1 MKEKNEKKLKSFATG
16 LAIGGILTG
25 SGVYASTVGANNVSY
40 SNASSGLSATTAQEA
55 IDALYTKANTYIDP
69 SYIDFSNLSIN
80 KKRNVL
86 GSESGICIK
95 NNNKVSC
102 FKPNNFTIEKS
113 HIKQVFSNG
122 TCTSGTSGSIEYVEC
137 YNSSFKCIVDTRGV
151 KCSPRNSSDDC
162 TTWLSGDN
170 KTIVCSCN

>member
-69 SYIDFSNLSIN
+69 SYIDFSDLNTNS
-80 KKRNVL
+80 KSNVL
-86 GSESGICIK
+86 GSKYGICIEK
-95 NNNKVSC
+95 NNKVTC
-102 FKPNNFTIEKS
+102 FKPSNYNVESS
-113 HIKQVFSNG
+113 HIKQVFSDG
-122 TCTSGTSGSIEYVEC
+122 TCTSGLTNSGVEC
-137 YNSSFKCIVDTRGV
+137 YNSNFICRVDTRGV
-151 KCSPRNSSDDC
+151 KCYPKGNGSADC

-170 KTIVCSCN
+170 KTIVYSCN